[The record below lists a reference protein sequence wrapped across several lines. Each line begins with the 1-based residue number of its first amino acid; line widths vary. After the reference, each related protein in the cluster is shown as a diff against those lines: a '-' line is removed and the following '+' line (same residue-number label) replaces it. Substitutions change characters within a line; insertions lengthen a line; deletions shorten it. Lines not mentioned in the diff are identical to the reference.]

1 MPLLCEV
8 YAIIGQG
15 DVPPP
20 GVSKADAHL
29 CRQSLTQL
37 GKGMGIVNELLARH
51 PRAPLYRR
59 RGDHQDL
66 ASIQGD
72 AREEPLQP
80 LSGLLR
86 TSTLE
91 QIVSSEHDDQQI
103 SISREG
109 GGRRWNLPAILT
121 HVADTPA
128 GFLDQ
133 NVHPSAVRIIAAA
146 EIVEISD
153 SFSFFNFTSSMA

>member
-37 GKGMGIVNELLARH
+37 GKGMGIVNELLSRH

-72 AREEPLQP
+72 AREEPLQTHG
-80 LSGLLR
+80 GLFR
-86 TSTLE
+86 ASALE
-91 QIVSSEHDDQQI
+91 QVVGPKHDDQQI
-103 SISREG
+103 GISRKVR
-109 GGRRWNLPAILT
+109 GR
-121 HVADTPA
+121 
-128 GFLDQ
+128 
-133 NVHPSAVRIIAAA
+133 
-146 EIVEISD
+146 
-153 SFSFFNFTSSMA
+153 

>member
-1 MPLLCEV
+1 MPLPRKV
-8 YAIIGQG
+8 DAVVGQS
-15 DVPPP
+15 DVPLS
-20 GVSKADAHL
+20 GVSETDTQPF
-29 CRQSLTQL
+29 CQGLTQL
-37 GKGMGIVNELLARH
+37 SKGMGIGNELLARY
-51 PRAPLYRR
+51 PRSPFHRR

-91 QIVSSEHDDQQI
+91 QIVGSEHDDQQI